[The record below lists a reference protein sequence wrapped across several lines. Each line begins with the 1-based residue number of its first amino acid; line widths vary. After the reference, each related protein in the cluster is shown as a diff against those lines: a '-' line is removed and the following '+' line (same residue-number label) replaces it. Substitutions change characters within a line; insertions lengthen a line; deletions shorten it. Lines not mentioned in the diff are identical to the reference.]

1 MLFLKGRGLEQGKR
15 IYKHVMAD
23 LVLARKKQ
31 HLVTFLDDFSG
42 LGVKD

>member
-23 LVLARKKQ
+23 RVLARKKQ
-31 HLVTFLDDFSG
+31 HLVNFLDDFSG
-42 LGVKD
+42 LRVND